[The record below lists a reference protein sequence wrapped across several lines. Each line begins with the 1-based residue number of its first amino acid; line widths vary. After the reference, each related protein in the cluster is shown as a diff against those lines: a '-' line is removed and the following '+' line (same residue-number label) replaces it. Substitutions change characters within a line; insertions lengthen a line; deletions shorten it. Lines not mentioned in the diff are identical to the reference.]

1 VITLARERGYEVSAR
16 RLTRD
21 DVYIA
26 DEAFF
31 CGTAAEVTPIVEL
44 DRRTIGDGRPGPVTR
59 AIQRAYFDAV
69 SGRDA
74 RHRDWLTPV
83 AANEREGVPA

>member
-1 VITLARERGYEVSAR
+1 
-16 RLTRD
+16 
-21 DVYIA
+21 
-26 DEAFF
+26 
-31 CGTAAEVTPIVEL
+31 VTPIVEL

-59 AIQRAYFDAV
+59 AIQRAFFDVV

-83 AANEREGVPA
+83 AANEREAVPA

>member
-1 VITLARERGYEVSAR
+1 
-16 RLTRD
+16 
-21 DVYIA
+21 
-26 DEAFF
+26 
-31 CGTAAEVTPIVEL
+31 VTPVVEL
-44 DRRTIGDGRPGPVTR
+44 DRRAIGDGRPGPVTR

-83 AANEREGVPA
+83 AAGEREAVPA